1 MRDKNPPKTV
11 IGFDAHYGMIG
22 VESKLGK
29 GSRFIIRLPMREVV
43 EEPKEIYAQ

>member
-29 GSRFIIRLPMREVV
+29 GSTFSVMLS
-43 EEPKEIYAQ
+43 KK